1 MAAFVPVTVGAVVA
15 AGFAGAAWRAGSLSR
30 SGAAAAAL
38 LGTLAAA
45 AGPAW
50 AAVLIAYFVSSSALS
65 RLGAARKASRT
76 AGTVAKGGARDAA
89 QVLANG
95 AAFGVAAGAWLLT
108 RDAVWAAVG
117 AGALAASA
125 ADTWATE
132 VGTWVGGT
140 PRHVLTW
147 RPLDAGMSGGV
158 TVAGSLAMIAGAVV
172 IGACAEGLGL
182 PARVEPVAAGGLAGA
197 LADSVLGATLQERR
211 RCEACGALTEQVR
224 HACGGDTRAVGGAGG
239 VGNDVVN
246 ALATAVGAVT
256 AGWVAARA
264 G

>member
-1 MAAFVPVTVGAVVA
+1 MPALVPVAVGAVVA
-15 AGFAGAAWRAGSLSR
+15 TGIAGAAWRAGSLSR

-38 LGTLAAA
+38 LGTVAAA

-50 AAVLIAYFVSSSALS
+50 ATVLIAYFVSSSALS

-76 AGTVAKGGARDAA
+76 AGIVAKGGARDAA

-95 AAFGVAAGAWLLT
+95 AAFGVAASAWLLT
-108 RDAVWAAVG
+108 RDAAWAAAA

-132 VGTWVGGT
+132 VGTWIGGT

-158 TVAGSLAMIAGAVV
+158 TVAGTLAMIAGAAA
-172 IGACAEGLGL
+172 IGACAEGLGMS
-182 PARVEPVAAGGLAGA
+182 ARGVPVVAGGLAGA
-197 LADSVLGATLQERR
+197 LADSVLGATIQARR
-211 RCEACGALTEQVR
+211 RCEACGASTEQVR
-224 HACGGDTRAVGGAGG
+224 HACGGVTRTVGGAEG
-239 VGNDVVN
+239 VGNDAVN
-246 ALATAVGAVT
+246 ALATAIGAVT
-256 AGWVAARA
+256 AAWVAARM